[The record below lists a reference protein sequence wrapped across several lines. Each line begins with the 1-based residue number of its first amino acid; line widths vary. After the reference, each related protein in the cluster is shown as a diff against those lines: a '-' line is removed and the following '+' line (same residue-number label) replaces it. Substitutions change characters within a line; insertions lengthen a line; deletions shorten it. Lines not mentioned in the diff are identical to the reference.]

1 MPAGVSAYTALA
13 NVTLGSAVLSVT
25 FSSINQGFRDL
36 VVVISGRETAT
47 SGNNNS
53 YLRFNT
59 DSGSNYSMVRMSGS
73 GSGSGDS
80 DTVSGVTVAG
90 WAFIEN
96 SSTSN
101 FTPIIYNIM
110 DYSATDKHKTVLGR
124 GAGASNFV
132 SATASRW
139 ANTAAITSVEV
150 RTSTTSFVAGSTIS
164 LYGVS
169 A

>member
-13 NVTLGSAVLSVT
+13 NLTLSSAQISVSFT
-25 FSSINQGFRDL
+25 SIAAGYRDL
-36 VVVISGRETAT
+36 VLVISARETAT
-47 SGNNNS
+47 SGSNNC
-53 YLRFNT
+53 YLRFNG
-59 DSGSNYSMVRMSGS
+59 DSGSNYSMVRMTGDGS
-73 GSGSGDS
+73 SPQS
-80 DTVSGVTVAG
+80 DTVSSVTFAG

-96 SSTSN
+96 SSTNN

-132 SATASRW
+132 TATASRW
-139 ANTAAITSVEV
+139 ANTSAITAVEV
-150 RTSTTSFVAGSTIS
+150 RPSSTSFAAGSTFA

-169 A
+169 S

>member
-1 MPAGVSAYTALA
+1 MPVGVSAYVPLA
-13 NVTLGSAVLSVT
+13 NATVSTPVLSVT
-25 FSSINQGFRDL
+25 FSSINQSYKDL
-36 VVVISGRETAT
+36 VVVISGRETAPT
-47 SGNNNS
+47 GNNNT

-59 DSGSNYSMVRMSGS
+59 DSGNNYSMVRMSGD
-73 GSGSGDS
+73 GSSFGS
-80 DTVSGVTVAG
+80 DTVSNMTVAG

-124 GAGASNFV
+124 GAAASFSV

-139 ANTAAITSVEV
+139 ANTAAITTVEV
-150 RTSTTSFVAGSTIS
+150 RVSTTSFVAGSTIS
-164 LYGVS
+164 LFGVS

>member
-1 MPAGVSAYTALA
+1 MPVGVSAYVALA
-13 NVTLGSAVLSVT
+13 NATVSTPVLSVT
-25 FSSINQGFRDL
+25 FSSVSQSFRDL
-36 VVVISGRETAT
+36 VVVISGRETA
-47 SGNNNS
+47 SNGSNNT
-53 YLRFNT
+53 YLRFNN
-59 DSGSNYSMVRMSGS
+59 DSGSNYSMVRMNGDGS
-73 GSGSGDS
+73 AANA

-96 SSTSN
+96 SPTSN
-101 FTPIIYNIM
+101 FTPIIYNIN
-110 DYSATDKHKTVLGR
+110 DYSATDKHKAVLGR
-124 GAGASNFV
+124 GSGASNFV

-139 ANTAAITSVEV
+139 ANTAAITTVEV